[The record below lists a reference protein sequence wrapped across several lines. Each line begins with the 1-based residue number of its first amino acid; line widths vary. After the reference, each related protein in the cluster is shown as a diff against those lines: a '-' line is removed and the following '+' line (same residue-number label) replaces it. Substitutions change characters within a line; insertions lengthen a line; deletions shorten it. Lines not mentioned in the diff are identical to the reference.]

1 MDFHGIACLSYLCRL
16 KSQNREKEAGNSE
29 KGHTSEQ
36 AENLFAWVT
45 LSNRSRSPK
54 RARVR
59 TRHLRNEMIY
69 RDLATHHT
77 STTYDLVY
85 IEQRSKGRGITFP

>member
-1 MDFHGIACLSYLCRL
+1 MGESVESIPLT
-16 KSQNREKEAGNSE
+16 E
-29 KGHTSEQ
+29 T
-36 AENLFAWVT
+36 
-45 LSNRSRSPK
+45 
-54 RARVR
+54 ARVR